1 MTRARALPPAGVWI
15 SVYQRRYWISRS
27 SAGRLVV
34 FGGECLENYPEE
46 MQAMAIEAAEKAKI

>member
-1 MTRARALPPAGVWI
+1 MTHARALPPAGVWI

-34 FGGECLENYPEE
+34 FGGDCLDSYPESF
-46 MQAMAIEAAEKAKI
+46 QALAIEAAKEARI